1 MSHRLEED
9 LAMNILP
16 GLVIASV
23 VALGGVPSSAEHGRA
38 LAIVA
43 PSDQRMIFDDGGS
56 VVISLAADPPLAQDE
71 VILLRVDDEIVALP
85 AGLTKLTLSRVPS
98 GPHVLEALLVDAD
111 SNPVVAAP
119 SVTFDVGA
127 WLRI

>member
-1 MSHRLEED
+1 
-9 LAMNILP
+9 MNILP
-16 GLVIASV
+16 GWVIASV
-23 VALGGVPSSAEHGRA
+23 VALASVPSSAEHGRA

-43 PSDQRMIFDDGGS
+43 PSDQRMTFDDDGA
-56 VVISLAADPPLAQDE
+56 VVISLAADPPLAEGE

-85 AGLTKLTLSRVPS
+85 SGLTKLTISAVPS

-111 SNPVVAAP
+111 SNPVAVAP
-119 SVTFDVGA
+119 SVTFDVGG

>member
-1 MSHRLEED
+1 
-9 LAMNILP
+9 MNILP
-16 GLVIASV
+16 ALVIASV
-23 VALGGVPSSAEHGRA
+23 VALGSVPSSAEHGRA

-85 AGLTKLTLSRVPS
+85 AGLTKLTLNGIPS

-111 SNPVVAAP
+111 SNPVAAAP
-119 SVTFDVGA
+119 SVTFDVGG

>member
-1 MSHRLEED
+1 MSRRLEED

-23 VALGGVPSSAEHGRA
+23 VALGSVPSSAEHGRA
-38 LAIVA
+38 LAIVT
-43 PSDQRMIFDDGGS
+43 PSDQRMIFDDGGA
-56 VVISLAADPPLAQDE
+56 VVISLAADPPLAEGE
-71 VILLRVDDEIVALP
+71 VILLAVDDEIVALP
-85 AGLTKLTLSRVPS
+85 SGLTRFTISGVPS

-111 SNPVVAAP
+111 SNPVAAAP
-119 SVTFDVGA
+119 SVTFDLGG